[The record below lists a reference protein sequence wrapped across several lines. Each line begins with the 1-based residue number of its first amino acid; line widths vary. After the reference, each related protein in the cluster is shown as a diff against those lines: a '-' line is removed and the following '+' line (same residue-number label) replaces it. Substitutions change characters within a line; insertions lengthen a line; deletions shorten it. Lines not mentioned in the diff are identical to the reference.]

1 MVGVV
6 ALEARKGRRPVL
18 EEEAVLGMPVLRAG
32 VPAPPGLREAKLRRR
47 TMRGAAELIRAGV
60 RRVLTAEDFPCW
72 PVLEAAGL
80 RPVDAGPFCQTI
92 AAPLVLAGLRRAQ
105 VLRTRATVA
114 LAGPRVSRPLFAAAE
129 ALCPQVRY
137 LVVDVP
143 GEGEELAAWLRE
155 EYGAAV
161 LSPGAAAPDVTAC
174 FGPGGGEK
182 GGAVLRLYGPAPEL
196 DGLYPALAEG
206 ELPGELAPLPL
217 LALLWECGRLSPE
230 QIRIF
235 PHNGKELT

>member
-1 MVGVV
+1 MVGIV

-114 LAGPRVSRPLFAAAE
+114 LAGPRVSRPLFAAAA

-161 LSPGAAAPDVTAC
+161 LPPGTAADVTAC
-174 FGPGGGEK
+174 FGPAGGES
-182 GGAVLRLYGPAPEL
+182 GGAVLRLYGPAPQL
-196 DGLYPALAEG
+196 DGLRLLPEEG
-206 ELPGELAPLPL
+206 TLPPGLAPLPL
-217 LALLWECGRLSPE
+217 LALLWECGRLRPE

-235 PHNGKELT
+235 PA